1 MSPASSSLDATSKR
15 LLAALALA
23 ILISVVILARS
34 FINVFSPSEQISP
47 QTQQSAR
54 DPAKTVSSV
63 TEPQWISPQQSHN
76 HAEQPADKESP
87 FKDSVFGTPKNDA
100 AVRKEM
106 VHMQAENLRAMV
118 KQNKLPKAYGDL
130 TTERIDEM
138 EKNGIIIE

>member
-23 ILISVVILARS
+23 LVISVVILTRS
-34 FINVFSPSEQISP
+34 FINVLSPPEQTSP
-47 QTQQSAR
+47 QTQQSVQA
-54 DPAKTVSSV
+54 PTKTVSSV
-63 TEPQWISPQQSHN
+63 AEPQWISPQQSRSS
-76 HAEQPADKESP
+76 AEQPADKESP
-87 FKDSVFGTPKNDA
+87 FKDGDFGAPKNDA

-118 KQNKLPKAYGDL
+118 KQNKLPEAFGHL
-130 TTERIDEM
+130 TTEQIDEM